1 MVAEGCQ
8 AVLFKLQWL
17 VSMQTRLT
25 GSLFVGSHAFVFQ
38 GTTTNAHQVRL
49 SLQFFSG
56 LQLQM
61 RGQTEKVEDSM

>member
-1 MVAEGCQ
+1 MVAEDCE

-17 VSMQTRLT
+17 VSMQTCLT

-38 GTTTNAHQVRL
+38 GTMTNARQVRL